1 MEPHRSLRPAP
12 LDFELL
18 VLHLLAVT
26 LAPHHF
32 RAVSPQVLAGLLTQG
47 LGDTSPGALRQG
59 LDARHPRLEMAL
71 AFWVEAGLL
80 SREGDRELYC
90 LSVRAWKSARLL
102 IAALCDERVLQV
114 FEEVA
119 RRASGCPLFALTE
132 EVWH

>member
-1 MEPHRSLRPAP
+1 MEPHRSPRPAP

-32 RAVSPQVLAGLLTQG
+32 SAVSPQVLAGLLTAG
-47 LGDTSPGALRQG
+47 LDDSPAGPLRQA
-59 LDARHPRLEMAL
+59 LDGRHPRLEMAL
-71 AFWVEAGLL
+71 AFWVEPGLL

-90 LSVRAWKSARLL
+90 LSVRSWQTARLL
-102 IAALCDERVLQV
+102 IAALCDERALQV

-132 EVWH
+132 AVWH